1 MEYRP
6 PYNAVRVYTAYALR
20 EIRGN
25 DEILRGRAQH
35 IDTVVGLQSRME
47 KIQQKIEKEL
57 KSKSPDIKRLD
68 RLNAIL
74 KNIQG
79 TLAKCKER

>member
-1 MEYRP
+1 MEHRP
-6 PYNAVRVYTAYALR
+6 PYNAVRVYTAYSLR

-35 IDTVVGLQSRME
+35 IDTVVGLQGRME

-79 TLAKCKER
+79 TLAKSKEK

>member
-1 MEYRP
+1 MP
-6 PYNAVRVYTAYALR
+6 A
-20 EIRGN
+20 G
-25 DEILRGRAQH
+25 
-35 IDTVVGLQSRME
+35 
-47 KIQQKIEKEL
+47 KIASNKTRTNITIEKEL

-79 TLAKCKER
+79 TLAKCKDALFATRLQYLNAIGL